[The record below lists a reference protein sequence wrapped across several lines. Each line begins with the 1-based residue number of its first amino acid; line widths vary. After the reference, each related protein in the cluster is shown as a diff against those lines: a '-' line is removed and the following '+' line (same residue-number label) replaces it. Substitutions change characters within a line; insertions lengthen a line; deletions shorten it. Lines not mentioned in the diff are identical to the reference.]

1 MLHETGDDAFLLGNA
16 QTASYRDIV
25 GHPTVRAL
33 AIASNLEQQP
43 DCVNC
48 AYNPYCGT
56 KPEQNYKSQGSI
68 FGSMRTSTLC
78 AVHKGIQD
86 YLFER
91 LAEADAETLE
101 IFKRWTTVRPRT
113 HFLQNVG
120 D

>member
-1 MLHETGDDAFLLGNA
+1 
-16 QTASYRDIV
+16 
-25 GHPTVRAL
+25 
-33 AIASNLEQQP
+33 
-43 DCVNC
+43 
-48 AYNPYCGT
+48 
-56 KPEQNYKSQGSI
+56 
-68 FGSMRTSTLC
+68 MRTSTLC

-113 HFLQNVG
+113 HFLQNVV